1 MKKLVLALFV
11 GMALLSANSSKAQM
25 AAGSIAPD
33 FTATDINGNS
43 WNLYSILDSG
53 YTVIMDI
60 SATWCGPCW
69 IYHNAGTLESVYT
82 QYGPDGT
89 NEMRV
94 FFVEGDAATTLADLQ
109 GTTSSTQGDWVTGTE
124 YPIIDNATIANSFD
138 INYFPTIYMICPDRV
153 IKEVGQLS
161 TASAFLSQKN
171 SNCFSAVGADDAG
184 IANSMSFLNGTL
196 ASCNAVDIS
205 YRLCNYGTSPLTSA
219 TINLDFNGVNAATFN
234 WTGSLNTYEDT
245 VLTFTGVSGST
256 GTNNAT
262 VTATNPNGGTD
273 AQTGNDARS
282 IDVIKYSSVGT
293 TIPPQTF
300 AGTFPPADWLHLTP
314 STTTGG
320 AFLSRSTASN
330 GGGTGSVKADF
341 YYASSGDIDVLQ
353 LPQVD
358 LTTVA
363 SPIMTFDVSHAQYN
377 NPLSNDNIKV
387 KVSTNC
393 GLTWMTI
400 YNKSGAA
407 LSTAAATGSVFTPTA
422 TQWRKDTV
430 SLSNYSA
437 NQNVFVR
444 FEFLSNYGNNAY
456 VDNINIES
464 NAAST
469 GVNTIAQNLQFDIYP
484 NPATDRS
491 MVDFTLESKENV
503 VLEVYNQIGAVVY
516 TRNEGAMA
524 AGEYTFE
531 IPTAGFAS
539 GVYTVNV
546 KTDAGNSLKKLVI
559 K

>member
-53 YTVIMDI
+53 YTVFMDI

-69 IYHNAGTLESVYT
+69 NYHTGLYLDNLYNV
-82 QYGPDGT
+82 YGPEGT
-89 NEMRV
+89 NEVRV
-94 FFVEGDAATTLADLQ
+94 FFVEGDASTTLADLQ
-109 GTTSSTQGDWVTGTE
+109 GTGTNTQGDWVTGTP
-124 YPIIDNATIANSFD
+124 YPILDNATIAND
-138 INYFPTIYMICPDRV
+138 YQINYFPTVYMICPDRI
-153 IKEVGQLS
+153 IKEVGQL
-161 TASAFLSQKN
+161 TTNAAFMAQKN
-171 SNCFSAVGADDAG
+171 ADCFSAVGADDAG
-184 IANSMSFLNGTL
+184 ITNSMSVLNGTL

-205 YRLCNYGTSPLTSA
+205 YRLCNYGTTPLTSA
-219 TINLDFNGVNAATFN
+219 TINLDLDGVNAGTFN
-234 WTGSLNTYEDT
+234 WTGSLNTYEST
-245 VLTFTGVSGST
+245 ILTFTGVSGNT

-273 AQTGNDARS
+273 AQAGNDARS
-282 IDVIKYSSVGT
+282 IDVIKYSSQGT
-293 TIPPQTF
+293 TIPAQTF
-300 AGTFPPADWLHLTP
+300 AGTFPPTDWLHLTP
-314 STTTGG
+314 PTTTSG
-320 AFLSRSTASN
+320 AFLTRSTASN

-341 YYASSGDIDVLQ
+341 WSASSGDIDVLQ
-353 LPQVD
+353 LPQLD
-358 LTTVA
+358 LTAVVN
-363 SPIMTFDVSHAQYN
+363 PMMTFDVSHARYST
-377 NPLSNDNIKV
+377 SNDNMKV

-393 GLTWMTI
+393 GLTWMTL
-400 YNKSGAA
+400 YNKSGATLA
-407 LSTAAATGSVFTPTA
+407 TTAAATTAFTPTTA
-422 TQWRKDTV
+422 AQWRNDTV
-430 SLSNYSA
+430 SLSNYA
-437 NQNVFVR
+437 TNQNVFVR

-456 VDNINIES
+456 LDNINILA
-464 NAAST
+464 NTAGIST
-469 GVNTIAQNLQFDIYP
+469 ITQNLQFDIYP